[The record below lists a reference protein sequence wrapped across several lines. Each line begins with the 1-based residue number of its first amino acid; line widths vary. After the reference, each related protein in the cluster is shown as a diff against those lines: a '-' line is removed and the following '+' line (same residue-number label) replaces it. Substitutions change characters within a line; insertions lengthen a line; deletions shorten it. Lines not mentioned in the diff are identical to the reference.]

1 MKMENQTVQL
11 VQETVDL
18 PKESKEIKD
27 CIVEV
32 ITKIKAGAKP
42 AELVVAEFGK
52 LQQAIEGYTALPAE
66 LKDKHEYVLAGLMA
80 GQILAALKG

>member
-1 MKMENQTVQL
+1 MSVQL

-27 CIVEV
+27 VIVDV
-32 ITKIKAGAKP
+32 ITKLKAGVKP
-42 AELVVAEFGK
+42 AELVVAEFGA
-52 LQQAIEGYTALPAE
+52 LEQAIAGYSALPEE